1 MLMWAI
7 QLLMCVKALADADV
21 GNTVVDVCE
30 INQH

>member
-21 GNTVVDVCE
+21 GDTVVNVRE
-30 INQH
+30 STS